1 MQVTTA
7 PVRNAVG
14 EVTGGVEMFPDVSS
28 MQVDLQKA
36 NQSKPRSLGQDRPDD
51 PLVAAFEVLDSIC
64 GIITFRNFRSTPYF
78 IAFRKIR

>member
-14 EVTGGVEMFPDVSS
+14 EVTGGVEMFRDVSS

-36 NQSKPRSLGQDRPDD
+36 NQRNPGALDWIVPMSQVWRLSKCYIPFVELLH
-51 PLVAAFEVLDSIC
+51 LVISEVRHIL
-64 GIITFRNFRSTPYF
+64 
-78 IAFRKIR
+78 